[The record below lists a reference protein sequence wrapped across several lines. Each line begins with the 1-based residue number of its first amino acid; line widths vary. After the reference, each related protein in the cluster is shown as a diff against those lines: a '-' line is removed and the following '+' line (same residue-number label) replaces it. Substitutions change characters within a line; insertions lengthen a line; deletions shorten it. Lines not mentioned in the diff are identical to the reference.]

1 VDNCGFNPIICIKY
15 LGNDCY
21 TNGITSYLLE
31 AENCT
36 PIVFS
41 CGTGNYEYTVSS
53 PGFTTLDG
61 MIEVGQTYGN
71 VNVTISVVNAPNI
84 FEVFVG
90 NSNSNVGEVFVFTQE
105 SQTIT
110 KTVGFLNY
118 GTTTSMDVQI
128 YAENYNSN
136 ESISTLLTIAADCP
150 TLIPCEIPNFYDFTS
165 DLFSTFGTACNSIQF
180 NPDATSGNNTTF
192 CNSTTFTNP
201 SFGLFYPTGNYY
213 ISYNGQYRE
222 VSVVSG
228 NDTVTTITSCSNC
241 TTSTPTATN
250 TVTPTPTTTTNLG
263 ISPSVTPTNTTTP
276 TLTPTVTQSR
286 PICYNYVL
294 GTNSFSTTYQ
304 WIDCNGETMFQ
315 FVPANTSYGPICS
328 RTTPTGGIYTIT
340 TRCS

>member
-1 VDNCGFNPIICIKY
+1 
-15 LGNDCY
+15 
-21 TNGITSYLLE
+21 
-31 AENCT
+31 
-36 PIVFS
+36 
-41 CGTGNYEYTVSS
+41 
-53 PGFTTLDG
+53 
-61 MIEVGQTYGN
+61 M
-71 VNVTISVVNAPNI
+71 
-84 FEVFVG
+84 
-90 NSNSNVGEVFVFTQE
+90 VGEVFVFTQE
-105 SQTIT
+105 NETIT

-136 ESISTLLTIAADCP
+136 ESISTLLTISADCP
-150 TLIPCEIPNFYDFTS
+150 TLVACEIPNFYDFTS
-165 DLFSTFGTACNSIQF
+165 DLETTFGTACNSILF

-222 VSVVSG
+222 VSVISG
-228 NDTVTTITSCSNC
+228 NDTVTATTSCSNC
-241 TTSTPTATN
+241 STATPTPTSTLTPTPTS
-250 TVTPTPTTTTNLG
+250 TPTPTTTPNLEA
-263 ISPSVTPTNTTTP
+263 TPTATP
-276 TLTPTVTQSR
+276 TVTSSPTVTQST

-328 RTTPTGGIYTIT
+328 ITTPTGGIYTIT
-340 TRCS
+340 TRCN